1 MEQKC
6 PVLARASALA
16 TADLATVDLFQEF
29 GELKR
34 AVARYQPGR
43 LFFGGGGGFEP
54 TKPDKAHLETIIEAR
69 FAPPGFCNE
78 GPASHHHSHHSP
90 TISGALLFFPV
101 PLCIFVSFF
110 GG

>member
-1 MEQKC
+1 MPSSCQGIGFSDCRFGDRGFVPGVWGVE
-6 PVLARASALA
+6 ASCCSIP
-16 TADLATVDLFQEF
+16 T
-29 GELKR
+29 R
-34 AVARYQPGR
+34 SS
-43 LFFGGGGGFEP
+43 FFWGWGGFEP